1 MYFDGRGKQM
11 IFMIF
16 SFNLLPVNFSE
27 TTTLG
32 QNSNQLD
39 WIKTFSFAAVLFTS
53 NNPGI
58 KQTGDDVLLI

>member
-1 MYFDGRGKQM
+1 MYFDGKQM
-11 IFMIF
+11 IFRIF
-16 SFNLLPVNFSE
+16 IFYLLPVNFLE

>member
-1 MYFDGRGKQM
+1 MYFDGKQM
-11 IFMIF
+11 IFRIF
-16 SFNLLPVNFSE
+16 IFYLLPVNFLE

-39 WIKTFSFAAVLFTS
+39 WIKTFSFAAVLFTF
-53 NNPGI
+53 NNPGII